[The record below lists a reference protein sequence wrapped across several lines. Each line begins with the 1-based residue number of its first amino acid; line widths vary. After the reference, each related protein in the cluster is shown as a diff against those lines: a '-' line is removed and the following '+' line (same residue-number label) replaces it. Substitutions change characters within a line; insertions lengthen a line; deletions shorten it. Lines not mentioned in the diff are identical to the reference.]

1 METDIPLKVLAETR
15 AADLLPLL
23 GVAGAHVLRVRSIE
37 LPATAKRLDTLLSL
51 RSPAG
56 QRYRLLVEWQGYRD
70 PLLLWRVLEYLARL
84 GPQGADE
91 EGPLLVVIIYV
102 DKRADIGNRLVQVL
116 DGAEVLPITFS
127 CVRLWEQDAAA
138 AVGSGLAGLAALSP
152 LMGGATTELVE
163 QAARLVLSATEPGKE
178 QADLLS
184 VLGILAE
191 GLLAAPRFERLIGKE
206 RLMASSLMEYLY
218 KDKLE
223 EVAQVYAAERVA
235 AQAALDAERAA
246 ERSAAQAALDAE
258 RAAAQAA
265 LDAERAAAQAAL
277 AQAWA
282 AEHARATELAAAT
295 LLQAIQDMLAVRFPQ
310 TPVASVAPLSRV
322 RDLDRLQV
330 VFRAVLGATN
340 QAEAEE
346 ALREP

>member
-265 LDAERAAAQAAL
+265 L

>member
-1 METDIPLKVLAETR
+1 M
-15 AADLLPLL
+15 
-23 GVAGAHVLRVRSIE
+23 
-37 LPATAKRLDTLLSL
+37 
-51 RSPAG
+51 
-56 QRYRLLVEWQGYRD
+56 
-70 PLLLWRVLEYLARL
+70 
-84 GPQGADE
+84 
-91 EGPLLVVIIYV
+91 
-102 DKRADIGNRLVQVL
+102 
-116 DGAEVLPITFS
+116 EVLPITFT

-163 QAARLVLSATEPGKE
+163 QAAWLVLTATEPGKE
-178 QADLLS
+178 QANLLS

-223 EVAQVYAAERVA
+223 EVAQVYAAER
-235 AQAALDAERAA
+235 
-246 ERSAAQAALDAE
+246 
-258 RAAAQAA
+258 AAAQAA
-265 LDAERAAAQAAL
+265 LDEERAAAQATL

-282 AEHARATELAAAT
+282 AEHARATELATAT
-295 LLQAIQDMLAVRFPQ
+295 LLQAIQDTLAARFPQ
-310 TPVASVAPLSRV
+310 TPVASVAPLSRM

-330 VFRAVLGATN
+330 VFRAVLSATN

-346 ALREP
+346 ALHESQMPRRPIPPSW